1 MGDEAH
7 YFGSF
12 RGHEATVCP
21 RVGVP
26 FTGFASE
33 PLYSLKSLRGIKAAI
48 KLTQATAQ
56 ARRALADLKPDV
68 VFATGGYSAAPVLLA
83 ARKLGIPYVVHEQN
97 VVPGRSIKLV
107 APKAYCVLTTF
118 RSGAEH
124 FAGCQVRRVGLPLRK
139 SFRLGGQASF
149 NFESKNDPAEISVL
163 AMGGSQGASAL
174 NEAVLA
180 TVVRMSRYSVRWLH
194 LSGVTHYDEIQQ
206 TASKLG
212 VNSHYQVR
220 AFLDGDE
227 MASAVFGSTLSVC
240 RSGLERSASSRR
252 FESQACSFRFRRPL
266 ATTSITTPKS
276 LRTWARPSCS
286 RKDLQ
291 PSDLESRI
299 LLWVNEPERI
309 ERAQKALAEWDEP
322 DALSNIIKICEPV
335 RPANPFHENKR
346 RNCRPFCPDRGAR
359 RFSAVLLCR
368 NWRCG
373 HVGHRR
379 DDAPAGAHGLW
390 QRRCFQSSDPVA
402 GQSGCGHWHRPFGRT
417 HHRGHGGVVPTD
429 AIDLKTSPEVR
440 RAEELGLPIFRR
452 SQVGRLLKDKKV
464 IAVSGTHGKTTT
476 SGMLGVAM
484 RAAGMDPTIVVG
496 AEVPD
501 FGGATVEGSGLWAV
515 VEACE
520 AYDSFHDLQP
530 ELRRSPTGSS
540 ITSIF
545 TARGR
550 T

>member
-1 MGDEAH
+1 MRRWVLKVVVSGGGTGGHVYPALEVAKAFIEAGDEAH

-56 ARRALADLKPDV
+56 ARRALEELKADV

-97 VVPGRSIKLV
+97 VVPGRSIKMV

-139 SFRLGGQASF
+139 SFRQGGQASF
-149 NFESKNDPAEISVL
+149 NFESKNDPAETSVL

-240 RSGLERSASSRR
+240 RSGAGTLCELAAFRKPSVLIPFPAAFGNHQYYNAKE
-252 FESQACSFRFRRPL
+252 FEDMGAALVLPQ
-266 ATTSITTPKS
+266 
-276 LRTWARPSCS
+276 
-286 RKDLQ
+286 KDLQ

-322 DALSNIIKICEPV
+322 DALSNIIKIL
-335 RPANPFHENKR
+335 R
-346 RNCRPFCPDRGAR
+346 
-359 RFSAVLLCR
+359 
-368 NWRCG
+368 
-373 HVGHRR
+373 
-379 DDAPAGAHGLW
+379 AGAAR
-390 QRRCFQSSDPVA
+390 QP
-402 GQSGCGHWHRPFGRT
+402 
-417 HHRGHGGVVPTD
+417 
-429 AIDLKTSPEVR
+429 
-440 RAEELGLPIFRR
+440 LP
-452 SQVGRLLKDKKV
+452 
-464 IAVSGTHGKTTT
+464 
-476 SGMLGVAM
+476 
-484 RAAGMDPTIVVG
+484 
-496 AEVPD
+496 
-501 FGGATVEGSGLWAV
+501 
-515 VEACE
+515 
-520 AYDSFHDLQP
+520 
-530 ELRRSPTGSS
+530 
-540 ITSIF
+540 
-545 TARGR
+545 
-550 T
+550 